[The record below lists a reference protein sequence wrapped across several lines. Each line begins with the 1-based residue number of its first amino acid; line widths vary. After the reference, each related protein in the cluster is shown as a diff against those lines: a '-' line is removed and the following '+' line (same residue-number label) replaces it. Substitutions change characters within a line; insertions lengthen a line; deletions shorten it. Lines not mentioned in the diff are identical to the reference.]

1 MIDSQKRMTFSYNK
15 SFQERCKWFMYQHAK
30 TVLENE
36 TPDTDDLKLAQNV
49 WAGGLDYQNVALIMM
64 TNATI
69 GAHVDND
76 ENITDS
82 EIQYV
87 ITTENKF
94 NTIAQ
99 TLVAAGVI

>member
-1 MIDSQKRMTFSYNK
+1 
-15 SFQERCKWFMYQHAK
+15 MYQHAK
-30 TVLENE
+30 TVLENA

-49 WAGGLDYQNVALIMM
+49 WAGGLDYQNVALILM
-64 TNATI
+64 TNVTI

-87 ITTENKF
+87 ISTENKF